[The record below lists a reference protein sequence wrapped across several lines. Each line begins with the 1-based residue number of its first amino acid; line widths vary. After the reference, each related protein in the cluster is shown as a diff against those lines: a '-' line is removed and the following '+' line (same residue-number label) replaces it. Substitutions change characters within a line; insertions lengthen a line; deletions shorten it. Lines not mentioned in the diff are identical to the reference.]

1 MLNTQPITLSHA
13 RTQFIVWTMLCIM
26 PIIGMCIDLI
36 APSLPAIA
44 QGLKISNAMAKN
56 TVSIY
61 LLGFCLGNFFSG
73 FLADAWG
80 RAKIMRTALLIFT
93 VVSAIPLVFPHII
106 ALLLSRL
113 LQGLAIGTASV
124 VLRAICS
131 DVLSPDGLIKLGP
144 WFGTMWG
151 FGPVFG
157 PVLGG
162 YLQVYFGWQAG
173 FYFFSIV
180 SLIIC
185 LVVWFGLPET
195 HFNRHPLEVAHIKKN
210 ISEILHHRLFLGIAA
225 VMGLTYSLII
235 LFNVSGPFL
244 IQVTLHHSPIFFG
257 HVAFWL
263 GVVFLLTTISIRLLL
278 KKYSVEKL
286 WLVNINS
293 LFAAGIIFLCLSYFF
308 LHSMWLI
315 AVASAVMFLGC
326 GAIFPIS
333 LGKGLSL
340 FRYMAGTA
348 TAVMYLI
355 NIGITSL
362 CAYLA
367 GFIHVRDAFIL
378 MWLYM
383 TFVFLVVLIYWT
395 ILRKQQ

>member
-235 LFNVSGPFL
+235 LF
-244 IQVTLHHSPIFFG
+244 
-257 HVAFWL
+257 
-263 GVVFLLTTISIRLLL
+263 TTISIRLLL

-367 GFIHVRDAFIL
+367 GFIHVLDAFIL